1 MTFIGSE
8 TTIGSI
14 LYLLGSF
21 KRIFSNCLARRF
33 LTAAVMRMPL
43 LLVFA
48 IEGMVALGLRAVQ
61 VLKHCKVQVAADLGE
76 LV

>member
-1 MTFIGSE
+1 
-8 TTIGSI
+8 
-14 LYLLGSF
+14 
-21 KRIFSNCLARRF
+21 
-33 LTAAVMRMPL
+33 MRMPL